1 MRRESEHRKA
11 TARAALGFP
20 GGWGRSAAPC
30 PEVPVRHESPHRP
43 GLCLHRSW
51 RCGGLSCLLEH
62 FTEPEV
68 IERIVHRL
76 GRTLGTVDEVTI
88 ERVVH
93 RVGPLEHFT
102 EPEVREIALVALAVM
117 LAEDPARQRRDEAA
131 RESRERLDQLG
142 RD

>member
-1 MRRESEHRKA
+1 MRGAFVRSQTEQPTCELTTTAFPAGTLGTVDEA
-11 TARAALGFP
+11 T
-20 GGWGRSAAPC
+20 
-30 PEVPVRHESPHRP
+30 
-43 GLCLHRSW
+43 
-51 RCGGLSCLLEH
+51 
-62 FTEPEV
+62 

-76 GRTLGTVDEVTI
+76 
-88 ERVVH
+88 
-93 RVGPLEHFT
+93 GPLEHFT